1 MTPMKS
7 KKGNILIVDDVP
19 ANLKV
24 LITMLTEQGY
34 QARPAING
42 QVALTAIQGVPPDL
56 ILLDISMPDMDGYEV
71 CRRLK
76 ADPDAQIRHI
86 PIIFISARGDVED
99 KVKAFTVGGVDYV
112 TKPFQVEEVLARVE
126 THLALRAL
134 QKRLQSTNDELVGAN
149 TELEKRNEEL
159 DAFAHTVAHDL
170 KGPFSH
176 MIGFAE
182 LLVESRDALPEEE
195 LSNILQTIAVSGR
208 KMTNIID
215 ELLLF
220 SSVRKMTDVE
230 ITPLNMAN
238 IVDQVCQRLAY
249 MIAEYETEIVLP
261 AVGTWPIALGYAP
274 WIEEVWVNFMSN
286 AIKYGGRPSRVEFG
300 FDESPVRFWIR
311 DNGHGLTPEE
321 QERLFTPFMRL
332 DQIRAKGHGLGLSI
346 VRRIVEKLGGEAGVE
361 STIGQGST
369 FYFTLGVGNKHATN
383 AHLINTR

>member
-1 MTPMKS
+1 MTPVKS
-7 KKGNILIVDDVP
+7 QKGNILVVDDVP

-76 ADPDAQIRHI
+76 ADPNAHIRHI

-99 KVKAFTVGGVDYV
+99 KVKAFTMGGVDYV

-134 QKRLQSTNDELVGAN
+134 QKRLQATNHELVGAN
-149 TELEKRNEEL
+149 TELQARNQEL

-182 LLVESRDALPEEE
+182 LLVESKDALSEED
-195 LSNILQTIAVSGR
+195 LCDALQTIAASGR

-215 ELLLF
+215 ELLLL
-220 SSVRKMTDVE
+220 SSVHKVTDVA

-238 IVDQVCQRLAY
+238 IVDLACQRLAY
-249 MIAEYETEIVLP
+249 MIDEYQTEIMLP
-261 AVGTWPIALGYAP
+261 AIDAWPTALGYAP
-274 WIEEVWVNFMSN
+274 WVEEAWVNFMSN
-286 AIKYGGRPSRVEFG
+286 AIKYGGRPSHVEFG

-361 STIGQGST
+361 SIIGQGSK
-369 FYFTLGVGNKHATN
+369 FYFTLPN
-383 AHLINTR
+383 AG